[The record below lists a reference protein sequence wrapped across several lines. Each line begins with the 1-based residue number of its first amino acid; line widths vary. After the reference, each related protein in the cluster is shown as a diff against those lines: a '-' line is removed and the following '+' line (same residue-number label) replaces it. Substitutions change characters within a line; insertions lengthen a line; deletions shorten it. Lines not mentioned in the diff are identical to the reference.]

1 MVAPAMADA
10 IPVPRMMPNGTNQHR
25 SERRG
30 SSDEIEEDRDLF
42 GQQANPRYD
51 RPLNR
56 HPPDGRLVEAE
67 IARFGGRWQCQFLDP
82 EASKASL
89 A

>member
-30 SSDEIEEDRDLF
+30 SSDEIE
-42 GQQANPRYD
+42 
-51 RPLNR
+51 
-56 HPPDGRLVEAE
+56 AE
-67 IARFGGRWQCQFLDP
+67 TATYL
-82 EASKASL
+82 ASKPTRDMTGH
-89 A
+89 